1 MKEYHPIASLF
12 PMMQGEEYEALK
24 KDIADNG
31 QLEPIWLHPDGRII
45 DGRNRYRVC
54 TELGIEPHYRTWS
67 GEGSLVAFILSM
79 NLHRRHLT
87 PSQRAMVALDILP
100 MLEEEAKERQGAR
113 TDLPNIVQ
121 FFAPSDMGKS
131 RDKAAA
137 LVQTNRQYVS
147 DAKAIQDKAPA
158 LAEQVRAGEMNIPEA
173 KREIARQE
181 REAKRQEIDQAG
193 QDTYIEQ
200 APMRVCYGDMYRMGR
215 HRIICGNCEDPA
227 ILVRI
232 LGCDTVHMLLND
244 PPYGI
249 GLDTDY
255 SKMPSTKPEG
265 NRTYAA
271 IIGDDKLFVYNTFG
285 ISAKEEFWFGADYY
299 RKSIPD
305 GGSWLVWDKRVEEK
319 FDAMIGSA
327 FELIW
332 SRERHKREIIR
343 CNNTLFSG
351 EAEAKNKWHPT
362 AKPSKVIAW
371 IVSHYSQPDDVIM
384 DMYLGS
390 GTTLMVCQRLDR
402 TCLGIELSPD
412 YVALTLQRFKD
423 ETGIEP
429 EKLP

>member
-12 PMMQGEEYEALK
+12 PMMRGEEYEALK

-54 TELGIEPHYRTWS
+54 TELGIEPHCRTWS

-87 PSQRAMVALDILP
+87 PSQRAMVAVDILP
-100 MLEEEAKERQGAR
+100 MLEAEARVRMLAGRPCGNLATGSDDTGKAR
-113 TDLPNIVQ
+113 DH
-121 FFAPSDMGKS
+121 
-131 RDKAAA
+131 AAK
-137 LVQTNRQYVS
+137 LVQTGSRYVS

-181 REAKRQEIDQAG
+181 REAKRQEIEQAG

-215 HRIICGNCEDPA
+215 HRIICGDCGDPA
-227 ILVRI
+227 ILARA
-232 LGCDTVHMLLND
+232 LGHNTIHMLLND
-244 PPYGI
+244 PPYGMS
-249 GLDTDY
+249 LDTDY
-255 SKMPSTKPEG
+255 SKMPSTKLEG

-271 IIGDDKLFVYNTFG
+271 IIGDDRPFTYNNFG
-285 ISAKEEFWFGADYY
+285 ISAEEEFWFGADYY

-305 GGSWLVWDKRVEEK
+305 GGSWLVWDKRVEDK

-332 SRERHKREIIR
+332 SREPHKREIIR

-390 GTTLMVCQRLDR
+390 GTTLMVCQRLER